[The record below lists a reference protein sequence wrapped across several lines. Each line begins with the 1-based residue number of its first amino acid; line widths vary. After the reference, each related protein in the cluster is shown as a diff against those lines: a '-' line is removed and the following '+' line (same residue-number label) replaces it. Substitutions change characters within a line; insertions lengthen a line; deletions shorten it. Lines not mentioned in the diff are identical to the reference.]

1 MRALPLVAALLC
13 APPAWAQDPAPPAP
27 SGPLDEGRAALRAK
41 DLAGAAKAL
50 AGCAGA
56 GHPDRVDCL
65 WERGWVG
72 WMRGDWAA
80 VVADWSQV
88 EAADPGRQGLKDYLS
103 QARDN
108 LELQA
113 ILARGRE
120 GAAATYRSTAPAG
133 ATLRL
138 RAVGDL
144 MISTDFPEGVMNPEI
159 DATFA
164 GVADWLRDADLT
176 FGNLEGPLCDTG
188 VSDKCRPD
196 QKPGTCYAFR
206 TPTRYG
212 RLFKEAG
219 FDVMSTANNHAADFG
234 PECRLATEAALDALG
249 IAHSGRPGDI
259 ARIEVKGLKIA
270 VIGFHTSRNSHYV
283 NDHAQA
289 QALVRAMAAEHDLV
303 LVSFHGGAEGSKA
316 IHVPVGPETFYGEDR
331 GDLRVFARKVID
343 AGADLV
349 IGHGPHVLRGA
360 EVYKDRLIA
369 YSLGNFAT
377 YGRFTLSG
385 NQGVGAVLEVTLDR
399 EGRFVAGQ
407 VLPTRQEG
415 GGVPVKDPAAAA
427 VDLIR
432 TLSAA
437 DFPGTAVQVAQDG
450 TLRAP

>member
-1 MRALPLVAALLC
+1 
-13 APPAWAQDPAPPAP
+13 
-27 SGPLDEGRAALRAK
+27 
-41 DLAGAAKAL
+41 
-50 AGCAGA
+50 
-56 GHPDRVDCL
+56 
-65 WERGWVG
+65 
-72 WMRGDWAA
+72 
-80 VVADWSQV
+80 
-88 EAADPGRQGLKDYLS
+88 
-103 QARDN
+103 
-108 LELQA
+108 
-113 ILARGRE
+113 
-120 GAAATYRSTAPAG
+120 
-133 ATLRL
+133 
-138 RAVGDL
+138 
-144 MISTDFPEGVMNPEI
+144 VMNPEI

-164 GVADWLRDADLT
+164 GVADWLRDADFT

-212 RLFKEAG
+212 RLFKDAG

-259 ARIEVKGLKIA
+259 ARVEVKGLRIA
-270 VIGFHTSRNSHYV
+270 LIGFHTSRNSHFV

-289 QALVRAMAAEHDLV
+289 QALVRVMAAEHDLV

-331 GDLRVFARKVID
+331 GDLRDFARKVID

-415 GGVPVKDPAAAA
+415 GGVPVKDPAATA
-427 VDLIR
+427 VDLMR
-432 TLSAA
+432 TLSEA
-437 DFPGTAVQVAQDG
+437 DFPLTAVQVAQDG